1 MDSNNDST
9 TKVIAGPTTS
19 GTNAWRDNTNDFN
32 DTVIAEFR
40 ANDGRVGGSFAN
52 TPILLLTTIG
62 ARSGQPRTTP
72 VCHTDD
78 GDRIVIVASKA
89 GAPTNPDWYYNLLA
103 NPVVTVELETET
115 FQARATIIEGEQRKR
130 LYDRQAALMPGF
142 AEYQKNTIRQIP
154 VVILERI
161 A

>member
-1 MDSNNDST
+1 MDCHNDFNT
-9 TKVIAGPTTS
+9 TVIAGPTVS

-32 DTVIAEFR
+32 TQVIEEFR
-40 ANDGRVGGSFAN
+40 ANDGKVRGSFAN
-52 TPILLLTTIG
+52 TPVLLLTTIG

-72 VCHTDD
+72 VCHTND
-78 GDRIVIVASKA
+78 GNRIVIVASKA

-103 NPVVTVELETET
+103 NPVVTVELGAET
-115 FQARATIIEGEQRKR
+115 FQARASVVEGEKRKR
-130 LYDRQAALMPGF
+130 LYNRQATLMLGY
-142 AEYQKNTIRQIP
+142 AEYQKQTTRQIP

>member
-1 MDSNNDST
+1 MDSNDFNT
-9 TKVIAGPTTS
+9 EVIAGPTIS
-19 GTNAWRDNTNDFN
+19 GTNAWRDNSNDFN
-32 DTVIAEFR
+32 DKVVEEFR
-40 ANDGRVGGSFAN
+40 ATGGKIGGPFAN

-72 VCHTDD
+72 VCHTND
-78 GDRIVIVASKA
+78 GDRIVIVASKG

-115 FQARATIIEGEQRKR
+115 FQARASVIEGEKRKR
-130 LYDRQAALMPGF
+130 LYDRQATLMPGY
-142 AEYQKNTIRQIP
+142 AEYQKNTTRQIP
-154 VVILERI
+154 VVTLERI

>member
-1 MDSNNDST
+1 MEST
-9 TKVIAGPTTS
+9 DVNTRTIAGPTIS
-19 GTNAWRDNTNDFN
+19 GTNAWRDNKNDFN

-40 ANDGRVGGSFAN
+40 ANDGRLSGPFAN

-62 ARSGQPRTTP
+62 TKSGRPRTTP
-72 VCHTDD
+72 VCHTHD

-103 NPVVTVELETET
+103 NPVVTVERGAET
-115 FQARATIIEGEQRKR
+115 FQARASVIEGEQRKR

-142 AEYQKNTIRQIP
+142 AEYQKKTTRPIP
-154 VVILERI
+154 VVILERVP
-161 A
+161 